1 MIRIDLD
8 ILARFDNALI
18 MQNVPLCY
26 RPEYRKWLRYFLDFR
41 SKYSRSE
48 ERSAQVRLFSE
59 KLRSKGQND
68 AQVRQ
73 AVTAVSLYFT
83 VQQNKPFVASTT
95 SAGAAPCAVMHRFPE
110 RLSSQNPVHAP
121 VAELSG
127 MVCDPPGPPISDERS
142 WRRKGRFDDWRCL
155 RKTGYPAWDTI
166 ISSLADEIKTRHY
179 SRKTLQ
185 HYANWTRKFQSH
197 LSHKD
202 PKQLSPQD
210 VKSYLTY
217 LAVDCKV
224 SSSTQNLAF
233 NALLF
238 LYRHVLKK
246 DFGNH
251 KDIPR
256 AKKSTYIPTVL
267 SRDEIQEIFA
277 RMWQPYQLIAKL
289 QYGCGLRC
297 FEAVKVRV
305 KDINFDER
313 ILTIKGKGNKSRT
326 VPLPDRILPEL
337 QAQLSFVKKLHADDI
352 AAGYTGV
359 FLEDQLEKKY
369 PNAPKEFHW
378 QWFFPQESLS
388 TVASTGEK
396 RRYHVHE
403 SRFGDA
409 MYQAVRK
416 AQLTKRV
423 TTHTFRHSFATHLLQ
438 ANYDIRTIQTLLGH
452 ADVRTTMIYTHCV
465 PSRTVKEAKSPLDF

>member
-1 MIRIDLD
+1 M
-8 ILARFDNALI
+8 
-18 MQNVPLCY
+18 
-26 RPEYRKWLRYFLDFR
+26 
-41 SKYSRSE
+41 
-48 ERSAQVRLFSE
+48 ERSVQVRLFSE
-59 KLRSKGQND
+59 KLRLKGQTE

-73 AVTAVSLYFT
+73 AADAVSLFFT
-83 VQQNKPFVASTT
+83 SRQKMPFTASKV
-95 SAGAAPCAVMHRFPE
+95 GPGIAPATVLQGLLEQSRRVDDFP
-110 RLSSQNPVHAP
+110 HASVVKEP
-121 VAELSG
+121 A
-127 MVCDPPGPPISDERS
+127 MVCTPPGPPVSDELS
-142 WRRKGRFDDWRCL
+142 MRRKGRFDDWRCL
-155 RKTGYPAWDTI
+155 RKTRYPAWDNI
-166 ISSLADEIKTRHY
+166 IASLAGEIKARHY

-185 HYANWTRKFQSH
+185 HYANWTRKYSSY
-197 LSHKD
+197 LLYKD
-202 PKQLSPQD
+202 PAGLSPQD

-246 DFGNH
+246 DFGDH
-251 KDIPR
+251 KDVPR

-267 SRDEIQEIFA
+267 SRDEIQEVLA
-277 RMWQPYQLIAKL
+277 RMGQPYQLIAKL

-305 KDINFDER
+305 KDFNFDER
-313 ILTIKGKGNKSRT
+313 ILIIKGKGNKSRT
-326 VPLPDRILPEL
+326 VPLPDRILKEL
-337 QAQLSFVKKLHADDI
+337 LAQLSFVKKLHTDDI

-369 PNAPKEFHW
+369 PNAPREFQW
-378 QWFFPQESLS
+378 QWFFPQESLT
-388 TVASTGEK
+388 TVASSGER

-423 TTHTFRHSFATHLLQ
+423 TTHTLRHSFATHLLQ
-438 ANYDIRTIQTLLGH
+438 ANYGIRTIQTLLGH